1 MKNFHKDSS
10 VARFRWSS
18 DESDQDYLERNR
30 VIGQCE
36 DELSRITLF
45 IVIIEKLMP
54 TTATITYAHRK
65 DYWNCYCECTQP

>member
-1 MKNFHKDSS
+1 MVPQDVKLLHYHMKNFHKDSS

-36 DELSRITLF
+36 DELSRILCS
-45 IVIIEKLMP
+45 L
-54 TTATITYAHRK
+54 
-65 DYWNCYCECTQP
+65 